1 MHTSSTSARAPKP
14 LIVLADLT
22 VLLDERTQD
31 SHAAREALVRFAE
44 LEKSPSF
51 MHTYRITPLSLWNA
65 ASSGMAANEVL
76 DSLARFNRYTMAKEA
91 EGQIRLLME
100 RFGRL
105 RLDRDAEDQL
115 VLSGDEGLIAAIR
128 MEPSIQTHIAS
139 NSSEAA
145 LGIRGDRRGAIK
157 RELARLGYPILDY
170 AGYRSGELLALTLR
184 SRTRTGAPFVLRN
197 YQQEAIERFHQEGS
211 VAGGSGVMVLPC
223 GAGKTVIGIG
233 AVARLQ
239 CATLIV
245 TSSLT
250 SVRQWKSELLD
261 KTTLEAEAIGEYSSQ
276 AKQVRPITIATYNM
290 LATNGGTEGGY
301 RHMALFNERD
311 WGLIIYDEVHMLPAP
326 VFRLTAELQATRR
339 LGLTATLIREDGR
352 ETDVFSLIGPKRY
365 ELPWK
370 ELERQGQIAEL
381 RCEEVR
387 VPLPNG
393 AEQNYWS
400 SDARTKTRLAA
411 ENPNKA
417 AVVRKLLERHK
428 GKPALVIG
436 AYLSQ
441 LKQLAL
447 SLDAPLLTGEVGH
460 NERAQIYDAFRKGEH
475 PVLVVSK
482 IANFAVD
489 LPDAAIAVQV
499 SGTFGSRQEE
509 AQRIGRLLRPKQ
521 GHNTAV
527 FYTLVSEGTKEVDY
541 ALKRQLFMTEQ
552 GYRYDMTVARA
563 EAEERL

>member
-1 MHTSSTSARAPKP
+1 MHTASVNASTPKP

-22 VLLDERTQD
+22 VLLDERMQE
-31 SHAAREALVRFAE
+31 SQAAREALSRFAD

-51 MHTYRITPLSLWNA
+51 IHTYRISPLSLWNA
-65 ASSGMAANEVL
+65 ASSGIAANVVL
-76 DSLARFNRYTMAKEA
+76 DTLARFNRYHVPKGVEDR
-91 EGQIRLLME
+91 IRELME

-105 RLDRDAEDQL
+105 RLDRCANDKL
-115 VLSGDEGLIAAIR
+115 RLTGDEALLAAIR
-128 MEPSIQTHIAS
+128 LEPSIQACLES
-139 NSSEAA
+139 NGNQSGLSV
-145 LGIRGDRRGAIK
+145 RGDRRGAIK
-157 RELARLGYPILDY
+157 RELTRLGYPVIDC
-170 AGYRSGELLALTLR
+170 AGYRMGELLAVTLR
-184 SRTRTGAPFVLRN
+184 SKTKNGSPFVLRD
-197 YQQEAIERFHQEGS
+197 YQHEAVERFHEEGT

-223 GAGKTVIGIG
+223 GAGKTIIGIG

-250 SVRQWKSELLD
+250 SVQQWKSELLD
-261 KTTLEAEAIGEYSSQ
+261 KTTLEEEAIGEYSSQ
-276 AKQVRPITIATYNM
+276 SKQVRPITIATYNM
-290 LATNGGTEGGY
+290 LATGGGAEGEY

-387 VPLPNG
+387 VPLPDG
-393 AEQNYWS
+393 VAHSYWT
-400 SDARTKTRLAA
+400 SDARTRTRMAA
-411 ENPNKA
+411 ENPNKT
-417 AVVRKLLERHK
+417 AVVRQLLERHRD
-428 GKPALVIG
+428 KPALVIG

-441 LKQLAL
+441 LKQIAA
-447 SLDAPLLTGEVGH
+447 SLDAPLLTGEMAH
-460 NERAQIYDAFRKGEH
+460 NERTHIYESFRRGEH

-509 AQRIGRLLRPKQ
+509 AQRIGRLLRPKKE
-521 GHNTAV
+521 HNEAV

-541 ALKRQLFMTEQ
+541 AMKRQQFMTEQ
-552 GYRYDMTVARA
+552 GYRYGMSAVQIG
-563 EAEERL
+563 EEGRT